1 MLFGMD
7 CVTKR
12 KIVTLMQRRKR
23 ANFHTYISTG
33 ARALTASDVLDEQQ
47 QQPPIIYQLKSLVA
61 VLQMLF
67 EIKTPSL
74 SPMKKQNILTEE
86 RGKSYNE
93 IANTASGKQPT
104 ITPA

>member
-1 MLFGMD
+1 
-7 CVTKR
+7 
-12 KIVTLMQRRKR
+12 
-23 ANFHTYISTG
+23 
-33 ARALTASDVLDEQQ
+33 
-47 QQPPIIYQLKSLVA
+47 
-61 VLQMLF
+61 MLF